1 VSFFFLAS
9 GKNHWEQAVSG
20 FCDLSDKRGLVLG
33 IANEHSIA
41 AAVVRALHARG
52 AKLVATCLN
61 DTAATFAS
69 CVTEPLQVPLITCDV
84 SQKGSLETTVQRA
97 VELLGG
103 LDFVV
108 HSIAWAPLE
117 DLHSRVIESS
127 REGFEK
133 AISISCH
140 SFAELGRLAVAHMPN
155 GGSLVTMSYHGANEV
170 VPNYGLMGP
179 VKAAL
184 ESLVRYMAAECGPSG
199 IRVHAVSPGPIPT
212 RAASGLQNFSGL
224 LADAAHRS
232 PLRRLVSLEEIAN
245 LTAFLCAPES
255 SGMTGQTIYVD
266 AGFNVIA

>member
-1 VSFFFLAS
+1 MSI
-9 GKNHWEQAVSG
+9 
-20 FCDLSDKRGLVLG
+20 FCDMTGKRGLVLG

-52 AKLVATCLN
+52 AKMVATCLN
-61 DTAATFAS
+61 DTALKFAS
-69 CVTEPLQVPLITCDV
+69 PVTEPLGVSLVTCDV
-84 SQKGSLETTVQRA
+84 SEKGALQTTVQKA
-97 VELLGG
+97 VTLLGG

-117 DLHSRVIESS
+117 DLHSRVIDSS

-133 AISISCH
+133 AVSISCH
-140 SFAELGRLAVAHMPN
+140 SFAELGRLAIAHMPH

-184 ESLVRYMAAECGPSG
+184 ESLVRYMAAECGPAG

-212 RAASGLQNFSGL
+212 RAASGLSNFSDL
-224 LADAAHRS
+224 MADAAQRS

-245 LTAFLCAPES
+245 LTAFLCAQES

>member
-1 VSFFFLAS
+1 MSI
-9 GKNHWEQAVSG
+9 
-20 FCDLSDKRGLVLG
+20 FCDLTGKRGLILG

-41 AAVVRALHARG
+41 AAVVRNLHQRG
-52 AKLVATCLN
+52 ASMVATCLN
-61 DTAATFAS
+61 DTAAKFAS
-69 CVTEPLQVPLITCDV
+69 SVTEPLGVPLISCDV
-84 SQKGSLETTVQRA
+84 SKEGSLEHTVQKA
-97 VELLGG
+97 VECLGG

-108 HSIAWAPLE
+108 HSIAWAPLQ
-117 DLHSRVIESS
+117 DLHGRVIESS

-140 SFAELGRLAVAHMPN
+140 SFAELGRLAIAHMPN

-170 VPNYGLMGP
+170 VPNYGVMGP

-212 RAASGLQNFSGL
+212 RAASGLQNFEHLMSE
-224 LADAAHRS
+224 AAQRS